1 MLESAVAGRSDSLCV
16 TASVE
21 AASWESSV
29 RRVVGSVSRH
39 GGTYVITGVARVIIL
54 SRLCAA
60 VAVTARRVM
69 WSVSERGGAVIR
81 VLLRYQLWCRL
92 NSLMRSVRGIGS
104 TSCGP
109 EDISGPRNGGVITLN
124 KN

>member
-39 GGTYVITGVARVIIL
+39 GGTYVITGVGRVIIS

-69 WSVSERGGAVIR
+69 WSVRERGGAVIR
-81 VLLRYQLWCRL
+81 VLLRYRAGHWGHCCGP
-92 NSLMRSVRGIGS
+92 VRGVGG

-109 EDISGPRNGGVITLN
+109 ENIRG
-124 KN
+124 

>member
-69 WSVSERGGAVIR
+69 WSVRERGGAVIR

-92 NSLMRSVRGIGS
+92 TSPMRSVRGIGGI
-104 TSCGP
+104 SCGP

>member
-69 WSVSERGGAVIR
+69 LSVRERGGAVIR
-81 VLLRYQLWCRL
+81 VLLRYQLWC
-92 NSLMRSVRGIGS
+92 N
-104 TSCGP
+104 
-109 EDISGPRNGGVITLN
+109 
-124 KN
+124 